1 MAPAGGYSLWRRYNY
16 AAFYESPLFA
26 GVQAKVAWQPNERK
40 TAFTSPAITN
50 ENPSSWSASLTW
62 TGLGGRARAFGAT
75 MQNKDWSSVGQTDS
89 GYTFGG
95 GYDFGMVNVG
105 ATYEDF
111 TYKSATGDVKAKEWG
126 VGLAVPLGPGK
137 IGASYAKAK
146 KLTGGGTDALEAA
159 GANDTG
165 AKMWNLGYEWGLSKR
180 TALGFGIAKIDNG
193 ANQTFSWTASIPIQN
208 AATSGSVL
216 AGSDVTNI
224 FVSIRHSF

>member
-1 MAPAGGYSLWRRYNY
+1 LPQGYSLWRRYNY
-16 AAFYESPLFA
+16 AVFYESPLFA

-40 TAFTSPAITN
+40 AQFVNPDASHIN

-75 MQNKDWSSVGQTDS
+75 MQSKDWSSVGQTDS
-89 GYTFGG
+89 GYTVGG
-95 GYDFGMVNVG
+95 GYDFGVVNVG
-105 ATYEDF
+105 ATYEDY
-111 TYKSATGDVKAKEWG
+111 TYKSAAGDVKAKEWG

-146 KLTGGGTDALEAA
+146 KLEGGGVAALEAA
-159 GANDTG
+159 GTNQTE
-165 AKMWNLGYEWGLSKR
+165 AKMLNLGYEWALSKR

-208 AATSGSVL
+208 GWQSGSVMP
-216 AGSDVTNI
+216 GQNITNI
-224 FVSIRHSF
+224 FVSMRHSF